1 MSLTKKREKQNL
13 KGVDLG
19 FHLENMELWDI
30 QLAEADN
37 VHRSGERG
45 RRNKD
50 VEVSSSGDFK
60 LYVTHRGKTE
70 QDEKEI
76 KDETPQNINF

>member
-37 VHRSGERG
+37 AYL
-45 RRNKD
+45 
-50 VEVSSSGDFK
+50 SGDLERERK
-60 LYVTHRGKTE
+60 K
-70 QDEKEI
+70 K
-76 KDETPQNINF
+76 

>member
-1 MSLTKKREKQNL
+1 MSLTKKQEKQNL

-37 VHRSGERG
+37 AYLSGDLEREEEEIKMW
-45 RRNKD
+45 RCHP
-50 VEVSSSGDFK
+50 VVVSSCMSPTEGK
-60 LYVTHRGKTE
+60 QSKMKKKSRMKHHR
-70 QDEKEI
+70 I
-76 KDETPQNINF
+76 